1 MDKLYKI
8 VYAQQAMDD
17 LDAIF
22 DYVRLEN
29 PDAAQKLLSQ
39 FRTKIEKLAAS
50 PYIGAALRTDDSL
63 LISSGYRY
71 LVVAPYL
78 VFYRITENQVAVAR
92 ILHSRQNWLYLLFGI
107 H

>member
-1 MDKLYKI
+1 MAGQD
-8 VYAQQAMDD
+8 
-17 LDAIF
+17 IF

-29 PDAAQKLLSQ
+29 PDAAQKLLTQ
-39 FRTKIEKLAAS
+39 FRTKIERLAAS
-50 PYIGAALRTDDSL
+50 PYVGAALRTDDSL

-78 VFYRITENQVAVAR
+78 VFYRITENKEVAIAR